1 MLLAVSEYVDPGT
14 AAREVASVRYR
25 TVGDMTITG
34 AVRSDAADIG
44 TVVAEIAA
52 TRVTERGET
61 RADDRASA
69 AAMEDRKRMGYF

>member
-1 MLLAVSEYVDPGT
+1 MLLAVSEHVDPGELV
-14 AAREVASVRYR
+14 RETASVRYR

-34 AVRSDAADIG
+34 AVRSDAADIT

-61 RADDRASA
+61 RADDRTSA
-69 AAMEDRKRMGYF
+69 AAMEDRKRLGYF